1 MIKRTVTD
9 KLISELYK
17 DTILVLTGARQ
28 VGKTTLL
35 RYLESYLVNVGKE
48 VTFFSLEDKELLA
61 ELNAHPKNIFKYID
75 LKEQHLLIDEIQYLD
90 DPSNFLKYIYD
101 LHRDNIKLIV
111 TGSSAFYIDKK
122 FKDSLAGRKK
132 LINIYSF
139 SFSEFLIA
147 KNEKELAEK
156 ISSHNVID
164 NGKKIKLLKA
174 QIDKIYILMNEYFI
188 YGGYPKVVLE
198 EDKKEKIAMLQ
209 ELHFS
214 FLKKDVLES
223 GVQNETKFYALLK
236 LLAYQ
241 AGDLLNVNELANTL
255 QLSRDAVE
263 NYIYIMEKSFI
274 IKPIRPFFN
283 NIRKELSKMPKIYF
297 FDTGYRNSIM
307 NNFETIELRTDKGGS
322 LENLF
327 FTGLER
333 SDIDDINY
341 WRTADKNEVDFII
354 NQIYAFEIKFNE
366 RKFKPL
372 KYKTFT
378 SNYPKIPLSCVS
390 YRSDK
395 ILSII
400 DFLN

>member
-1 MIKRTVTD
+1 MIKRNVTD

-17 DTILVLTGARQ
+17 DTVLVLMGARQ

-35 RYLESYLVNVGKE
+35 RYLENYLLNAPEKVN
-48 VTFFSLEDKELLA
+48 FFSLEDKELLA

-75 LKEQHLLIDEIQYLD
+75 LQKQHLLIDEIQYLD
-90 DPSNFLKYIYD
+90 DPSNFLKYMYD
-101 LHRDNIKLIV
+101 LHSDKIKIIV
-111 TGSSAFYIDKK
+111 TGSSAFYIDRQ

-132 LINIYSF
+132 LINIYPF

-156 ISSHNVID
+156 ISLHNVID
-164 NGKKIKLLKA
+164 NGKKLKLLKT
-174 QIDKIYILMNEYFI
+174 QMDKIYILLNEYFI
-188 YGGYPKVVLE
+188 YGGYPKIVLE
-198 EDKKEKIAMLQ
+198 QDKKEKIAMLQ
-209 ELHFS
+209 ELYLS
-214 FLKKDVLES
+214 FLKKDILES
-223 GVQNETKFYALLK
+223 GVKNELKFYALLK
-236 LLAYQ
+236 LLAHQ
-241 AGDLLNVNELANTL
+241 AGDLVNVNELASTL
-255 QLSRDAVE
+255 QLSRDAIA

-297 FDTGYRNSIM
+297 LDTGYRNSIM
-307 NNFETIELRTDKGGS
+307 NIFETLELRIDKGGS

-327 FTGLER
+327 FTGLEL
-333 SDIDDINY
+333 SEIDDIKY
-341 WRTADKNEVDFII
+341 WRTADKNEVDFIV
-354 NQIYAFEIKFNE
+354 NQADAFEIKFNE
-366 RKFKPL
+366 RKFKPS

-390 YRSDK
+390 YRSEK